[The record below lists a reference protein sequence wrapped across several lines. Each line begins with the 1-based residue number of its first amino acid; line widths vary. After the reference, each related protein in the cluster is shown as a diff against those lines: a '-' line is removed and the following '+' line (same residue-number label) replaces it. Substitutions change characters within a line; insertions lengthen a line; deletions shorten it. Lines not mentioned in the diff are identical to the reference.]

1 MTTATYHVIRY
12 TDGRLFYEGE
22 PITLAEA
29 QVMINEAIARGTLE
43 VNSFL
48 HIDEDLLVIEFDAA
62 P

>member
-1 MTTATYHVIRY
+1 MTTPTYHVIRF
-12 TDGRLFYEGE
+12 TDGRLFYEGD
-22 PITLAEA
+22 PITLSEA

-48 HIDEDLLVIEFDAA
+48 HIDEDLLIIEFDAA